1 MKREAEELKKELM
14 AQAEASIERLIEWE
28 ESNEKPTLAASER
41 IVLEVGK
48 EWEGKMAHAVIG
60 RQEEVRPV
68 PGPAC
73 PKCGREM
80 RYKDSQPRQVT
91 SLVGEL
97 RIERSYYQCTRC
109 KTGIFPPGQAVS
121 RVGQALVGGDSQTGG
136 LAERDDKQL

>member
-1 MKREAEELKKELM
+1 MKREAEELKRELM

-28 ESNEKPTLAASER
+28 ESHERPTLAAIER

-48 EWEGKMAHAVIG
+48 EWEGKIAHAMIG
-60 RQEEVRPV
+60 RQEEVCPV

-73 PKCGREM
+73 TQCGREM

-97 RIERSYYQCTRC
+97 RIERSYYHCTGC
-109 KTGIFPPGQAVS
+109 KTGIFPPGQAVGS
-121 RVGQALVGGDSQTGG
+121 VGQALVGGDSQTGG
-136 LAERDDKQL
+136 LAEWDDKQL